1 MNLNQL
7 DTEQSNPHSLHIDEM
22 STMDI
27 LTTIN
32 NEDQK
37 VAFAVKEAI
46 PQISIAVDCIYNQMC
61 KGGRLIY
68 IGAGT
73 SGRLGVLDASECPP
87 TYGIDPSLIQGLIA
101 GGDEALT
108 TAIEGAEDSQE
119 QAIED
124 LKNIHLTDKDVVCGI
139 AASGR
144 TPYVIS
150 ALQYAHT
157 IGSETVSICCV
168 HNGEISQYVH
178 HPIEV
183 ITGAEVVTGST
194 RMKAGSAQKLVL
206 NMISTSVMIKRGKVY
221 KNLMVDVQPT
231 NEKLKIRAVNI
242 VSQSLD
248 CSEEEAKTLLTKC
261 HYNVKIA
268 ILSGLTGKDEKE
280 CEEALLK
287 NNGNINKT
295 VKNNL

>member
-7 DTEQSNPHSLHIDEM
+7 DTEQSNPDSLHIDEM
-22 STMDI
+22 STIDI
-27 LTTIN
+27 LTIIN

-37 VAFAVKEAI
+37 VALAVKEVLSK
-46 PQISIAVDCIYNQMC
+46 ISIAVDCIYYQMC

-73 SGRLGVLDASECPP
+73 SGRLGILDASECPP
-87 TYGIDPSLIQGLIA
+87 TYGVDPRLVQGLIA
-101 GGDEALT
+101 GGKEALT
-108 TAIEGAEDSQE
+108 AAIEGAEDSQDL
-119 QAIED
+119 AVED

-144 TPYVIS
+144 TPYVIGG
-150 ALQYAHT
+150 LEYART
-157 IGSETVSICCV
+157 LGCQTVSICCV
-168 HNGEISQYVH
+168 HNGEISKYSH
-178 HPIEV
+178 YPIEV
-183 ITGAEVVTGST
+183 ITGQEVIAGST
-194 RMKAGSAQKLVL
+194 RMKAGTAQKLVL

-221 KNLMVDVQPT
+221 KNLMVDLQPT
-231 NEKLKIRAVNI
+231 NEKLKTRAINI

-248 CSEEEAKTLLTKC
+248 CSEEESIKLLTKC

-287 NNGNINKT
+287 NNGSIPKT
-295 VKNNL
+295 MR

>member
-7 DTEQSNPHSLHIDEM
+7 DTEQSNPDSLHIDEM
-22 STMDI
+22 STIDI

-37 VAFAVKEAI
+37 VALAVKEVLSK
-46 PQISIAVDCIYNQMC
+46 ISIAVDCIYYQMC

-73 SGRLGVLDASECPP
+73 SGRLGILDASECPP
-87 TYGIDPSLIQGLIA
+87 TYGVDPRLVQGLIA
-101 GGDEALT
+101 GGKEALT
-108 TAIEGAEDSQE
+108 AAMEGAEDSQDL
-119 QAIED
+119 AVED

-139 AASGR
+139 ASSGR
-144 TPYVIS
+144 TPYVIGG
-150 ALQYAHT
+150 LEYART
-157 IGSETVSICCV
+157 LGCQTVSICCV
-168 HNGEISQYVH
+168 HNGEISKYSH
-178 HPIEV
+178 YLIEV
-183 ITGAEVVTGST
+183 ITGPEVIAGST
-194 RMKAGSAQKLVL
+194 RMKAGTAQKLVL

-221 KNLMVDVQPT
+221 KNLMVDLQPT
-231 NEKLKIRAVNI
+231 NEKLKTRAINI

-248 CSEEEAKTLLTKC
+248 CSEEESIKLLTKC

-287 NNGNINKT
+287 NKGSIPKT
-295 VKNNL
+295 MR

>member
-7 DTEQSNPHSLHIDEM
+7 DTEQSNPDSLHIDEM
-22 STMDI
+22 STIDI

-37 VAFAVKEAI
+37 VALAVKEVL
-46 PQISIAVDCIYNQMC
+46 PKISIAVDCIYYQMC

-73 SGRLGVLDASECPP
+73 SGRLGILDASECPP
-87 TYGIDPSLIQGLIA
+87 TYGVDPRLVQGLIA
-101 GGDEALT
+101 GGKEALT
-108 TAIEGAEDSQE
+108 AAIEGAEDSQDL
-119 QAIED
+119 AVED
-124 LKNIHLTDKDVVCGI
+124 LKNIHLTDKDVACGI

-144 TPYVIS
+144 TPYVIGG
-150 ALQYAHT
+150 LEYART
-157 IGSETVSICCV
+157 LGCQTVSICCV
-168 HNGEISQYVH
+168 HNGEISKYSH
-178 HPIEV
+178 YPIGV
-183 ITGAEVVTGST
+183 ITGPEVIAGST
-194 RMKAGSAQKLVL
+194 RMKAGTAQKLVL

-221 KNLMVDVQPT
+221 KNLMVDLQPT
-231 NEKLKIRAVNI
+231 NEKLKTRAINI

-248 CSEEEAKTLLTKC
+248 CSEEESIKLLTKC

-287 NNGNINKT
+287 NNGSIPKT
-295 VKNNL
+295 MR

>member
-7 DTEQSNPHSLHIDEM
+7 DTEQSNPDSLHIDEM
-22 STMDI
+22 STIDI

-37 VAFAVKEAI
+37 VALAVKEVL
-46 PQISIAVDCIYNQMC
+46 PKISIAVDCIYYQMC

-73 SGRLGVLDASECPP
+73 SGRLGILDASECPH
-87 TYGIDPSLIQGLIA
+87 TYGVDPRLVQGLIA
-101 GGDEALT
+101 GGKEALT
-108 TAIEGAEDSQE
+108 AAIEGAEDSQDL
-119 QAIED
+119 AVED
-124 LKNIHLTDKDVVCGI
+124 LKNIHLTDKDVACGI

-144 TPYVIS
+144 TPYVIGG
-150 ALQYAHT
+150 LEYART
-157 IGSETVSICCV
+157 LGCQTVSICCV
-168 HNGEISQYVH
+168 HNGEISKYSH
-178 HPIEV
+178 YPIEV
-183 ITGAEVVTGST
+183 ITGPEVIAGST
-194 RMKAGSAQKLVL
+194 RMKAGTAQKLVL

-221 KNLMVDVQPT
+221 KNLMVDLQPT
-231 NEKLKIRAVNI
+231 NEKLKTRAINI
-242 VSQSLD
+242 VSQSLN
-248 CSEEEAKTLLTKC
+248 CSEEESIKLLTKC

-287 NNGNINKT
+287 NNGSIPKT
-295 VKNNL
+295 MR

>member
-7 DTEQSNPHSLHIDEM
+7 DTEQSNPDSLHIDEM
-22 STMDI
+22 STIDI

-37 VAFAVKEAI
+37 VALAVKEVL
-46 PQISIAVDCIYNQMC
+46 PKISIAVDYIYYQMC

-73 SGRLGVLDASECPP
+73 SGRLGILDASECPP
-87 TYGIDPSLIQGLIA
+87 TYGVDPRLVQGLIA
-101 GGDEALT
+101 GGKEALT
-108 TAIEGAEDSQE
+108 AAIEGAEDSQDL
-119 QAIED
+119 AVED

-144 TPYVIS
+144 TPYVIGG
-150 ALQYAHT
+150 LEYART
-157 IGSETVSICCV
+157 LGCQTVSICCV
-168 HNGEISQYVH
+168 HNGEISKYSH
-178 HPIEV
+178 YPIEV
-183 ITGAEVVTGST
+183 ITVPEVIAGST
-194 RMKAGSAQKLVL
+194 RMKAGTAQKLVL

-221 KNLMVDVQPT
+221 KNLMVDLQPT
-231 NEKLKIRAVNI
+231 NEKLKTRAINI

-248 CSEEEAKTLLTKC
+248 CSEEESIKLLTKC

-287 NNGNINKT
+287 NNGSIPKT
-295 VKNNL
+295 MR